1 MPQVPPKMPPRPLQ
15 DVQNVSKSAQD
26 VPKLP
31 QELLNAPLSRSTT
44 RILRVLGRFGGT
56 FWEVVLKFFKV
67 VLFFSDVNF
76 LRSVAQRYLR
86 PKLSTRF
93 SLCLIN
99 PCPSERFRRSL
110 VEIFLQA
117 SRSFCILT
125 SLQIL

>member
-1 MPQVPPKMPPRPLQ
+1 MRN
-15 DVQNVSKSAQD
+15 DVQVHQVGFQHRFECRHKKDCWYDQCVHGISMDPDPFAALTDAVLQST
-26 VPKLP
+26 VTLCKLR
-31 QELLNAPLSRSTT
+31 QM
-44 RILRVLGRFGGT
+44 
-56 FWEVVLKFFKV
+56 KC
-67 VLFFSDVNF
+67 

-99 PCPSERFRRSL
+99 PCPSERFGRSL
-110 VEIFLQA
+110 VEILLQA